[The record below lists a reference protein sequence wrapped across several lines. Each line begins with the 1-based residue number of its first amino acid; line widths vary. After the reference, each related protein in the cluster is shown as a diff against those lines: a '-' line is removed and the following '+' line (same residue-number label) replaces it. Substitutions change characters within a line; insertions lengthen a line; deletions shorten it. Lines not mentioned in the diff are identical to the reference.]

1 MSTPQIALPGLE
13 IDPGN
18 GPIHGNYGQGAM
30 ETAIREAIAEIEA
43 DVPLTGVQRAR
54 KQQAI
59 SLAISIDR
67 GNTKG
72 RSIAS
77 DSERLDAVLS
87 LLAPPVADDGP
98 ADDSHLTPET
108 RRLLDAL
115 AAPAQLVPATE
126 RDGEGPPPS
135 DARA

>member
-18 GPIHGNYGQGAM
+18 GPILGNFGQGAM
-30 ETAIREAIAEIEA
+30 EIAIREAIAEIEA
-43 DVPLTGVQRAR
+43 DTPLIGVQRAR

-77 DSERLDAVLS
+77 DSERLDAVTLHTAEPS
-87 LLAPPVADDGP
+87 QRRRMPVDHRDQPAIARQRRKKALDGAQFARSTCAALLA
-98 ADDSHLTPET
+98 
-108 RRLLDAL
+108 
-115 AAPAQLVPATE
+115 
-126 RDGEGPPPS
+126 
-135 DARA
+135 